1 VSTAGNTGVANKESA
16 YVLDSFAA
24 LAYLEGELSAD
35 RVRVILQEAHAGR
48 CQVFMS
54 LINLGE
60 VLYITEREQG
70 LTKAQAALAAV
81 EQLHIKILPATQQA
95 VFASA
100 HIKAQHRVSYADA
113 FAIAAAQTLGA
124 AVVTGDPEFKQVKDI
139 VRIEWLVKKTRF
151 VKSR

>member
-1 VSTAGNTGVANKESA
+1 MASKESS

-35 RVRVILQEAHAGR
+35 LVRVILQDAHAGR

-70 LTKAQAALAAV
+70 LTKAQAALAAIG
-81 EQLHIKILPATQQA
+81 QLPIRILPATQAA
-95 VFASA
+95 VFAAA
-100 HIKAQHRVSYADA
+100 HIKAQYLVSYADA
-113 FAIAAAQTLGA
+113 FAIAAAREHDA
-124 AVVTGDPEFKQVKDI
+124 AVVTGDPEFRQVQDS
-139 VRIEWLVKKTRF
+139 VRLEWLVKKPRS
-151 VKSR
+151 VKPR